1 MEYEEL
7 MNKINKLSISEKILL
22 VEDIW
27 DSIALGNEDIPLTI
41 EQKKELD
48 RRYESFLKNPGD
60 LKSWDEV
67 KNIIQSKL

>member
-60 LKSWDEV
+60 LKSWEEV